1 MHVWGRAPR
10 EPALSEGEGS
20 SRAQLGSASN
30 LTTGTMSHLILGRL
44 RSHAAEGI
52 RLRQVQ
58 FERVQLAAPDIA
70 HDQRGPVGGDPVPG
84 TARDREQD
92 TRNVLQAY
100 YPFFLMI
107 RDTYPVDFGAI
118 ASGIFVIE
126 ILAVRRPVGILQHF
140 PRPQFR
146 PLFGAHIK

>member
-30 LTTGTMSHLILGRL
+30 LPTGTMSHLILGRL

-58 FERVQLAAPDIA
+58 FERVQLAVPDIA

-84 TARDREQD
+84 TAPDR
-92 TRNVLQAY
+92 
-100 YPFFLMI
+100 
-107 RDTYPVDFGAI
+107 G
-118 ASGIFVIE
+118 GGHGE
-126 ILAVRRPVGILQHF
+126 ILQPWD
-140 PRPQFR
+140 
-146 PLFGAHIK
+146 PLFLLY